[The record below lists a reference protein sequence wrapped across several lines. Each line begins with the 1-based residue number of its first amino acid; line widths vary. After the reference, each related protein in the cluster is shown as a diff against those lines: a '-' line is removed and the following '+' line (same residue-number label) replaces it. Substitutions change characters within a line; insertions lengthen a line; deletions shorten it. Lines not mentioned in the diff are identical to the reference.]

1 MLDKVFRRLGFK
13 DDTGWDDPTVFGF
26 VVLWG
31 LIGYG
36 FYVTIVELINKF
48 TG

>member
-1 MLDKVFRRLGFK
+1 MINKILKRLDFK
-13 DDTGWDDPTVFGF
+13 DDTGWNDPVIFGF

-36 FYVTIVELINKF
+36 FYATIVELINKF